1 MSRLL
6 NKIRFC
12 SYTSKHA
19 IININAILKRNI
31 SDLPHMVQF
40 RTKKG
45 KKSKIQDKNKGKG
58 KGKGKNLKIPFLADD
73 EKQEIYMKYME
84 DQQLYSFRNL
94 SQEYGTS
101 LERTKAIVLL
111 MKQRNDL
118 ISRDQLILLKYDN
131 PDYNEKP
138 VVSGEPFLDVPDKF
152 MDLHLI
158 YKNDITISIENLLK
172 IYNENCETEEAHIK
186 LEEAQVKEIL
196 EIIEDHEH
204 RSDTLEAYEEVM
216 KEKIERAVEK
226 GADISIFRET
236 RSAYQRSKSA
246 NYVTKSN
253 KHVPRSF
260 QALYYPSFLRDE
272 SIEAAEARL
281 LRRVAQETEA
291 QLQHDIEY
299 YEEAY
304 NPKEQQQVSTND
316 DDDNNKED
324 LKNDSNNINIQKDS
338 RFLQYHHV
346 KLQTTDKESFSR
358 WKIGFVDTSINRLNA
373 RKLKK
378 EQPDAVAIPPRTVIR
393 TRNGR

>member
-1 MSRLL
+1 MIRLL
-6 NKIRFC
+6 NKIRFY

-31 SDLPHMVQF
+31 YDLPHMVQF
-40 RTKKG
+40 HQTKAEKA
-45 KKSKIQDKNKGKG
+45 KEAKSKVN

-84 DQQLYSFRNL
+84 DQELYSFRNL

-138 VVSGEPFLDVPDKF
+138 VVSAEPFLDVPEKF
-152 MDLHLI
+152 MNLYSI
-158 YKNDITISIENLLK
+158 YIEDITISIENLLK

-196 EIIEDHEH
+196 EIIEDHQH
-204 RSDTLEAYEEVM
+204 RFETLEAYEEVM
-216 KEKIERAVEK
+216 EDKIERAVEK
-226 GADISIFRET
+226 GADLSIFRET

-291 QLQHDIEY
+291 QLQHNIEY

-304 NPKEQQQVSTND
+304 NPKEQQVSTNIND

-378 EQPDAVAIPPRTVIR
+378 EHPDAVAIPPRTVIR